1 MRAAD
6 SRQEPPLSLLTSFSV
21 TRGTSGDNNV
31 TQSHSHIVPPDI
43 PPQIYCLI
51 TWALM
56 AIILL
61 QDLRLLF
68 CSTITLGKH
77 SSYGLGWGPT
87 TFHRNL
93 IFPRFMTRTN
103 INSATFWSSTSKF
116 ITIKLLL
123 QKLVNAEMC
132 IYQFLKI
139 KLKLLG
145 LNIEQGHHGQEIVQ
159 TLTSGYF
166 VEIIYNKIICEIF
179 HF

>member
-1 MRAAD
+1 M
-6 SRQEPPLSLLTSFSV
+6 SHSHT
-21 TRGTSGDNNV
+21 V
-31 TQSHSHIVPPDI
+31 TQSHCTSRHPTSDLLSVHLGVNG
-43 PPQIYCLI
+43 CRH
-51 TWALM
+51 
-56 AIILL
+56 IILL

-103 INSATFWSSTSKF
+103 INSATFWRSTSKF

-145 LNIEQGHHGQEIVQ
+145 LNIEQGHQGQEIVQ

-166 VEIIYNKIICEIF
+166 VEIIYNKIISEIF